1 VDENGNLYEMNRLP
15 MGLKISPE
23 LMQIIVEGLAG
34 HPDTAAESAT
44 IIIDKVPQR
53 ITLQNP
59 NTSVNVWIDGFAIS
73 GDVVVLEQV
82 KKRIETVARYIQA
95 TFKEPIS
102 IQKEYDFIGIHFN
115 HSKKQVSVA
124 SKTLNKLPSSPF
136 KSGDILLTSELE
148 KLVSRLIFC
157 SGVLR
162 IILGNYFFLLKWANR
177 RIAQLNKSGLD
188 AKLTLPT
195 FVARSLNSWMSC
207 CTKSLSLS
215 SSNINCAGYDI
226 LFVDASFFGWGAFFI
241 SSSGQCAIYGE
252 KWSEEILNREGYNIN
267 VLEAFAVE
275 KSLKTFE
282 DRLLVNKNVDLRVDN
297 TSSLSAILKSKS
309 KSSAALNE
317 HVTNVVTFLVNN
329 NFSYTLQYVNTK
341 ENWADAPSRGLV
353 VENPTKQQITEV
365 LCHTN
370 RGTYGRQAVITSSV
384 LTRSQKGKKD

>member
-1 VDENGNLYEMNRLP
+1 
-15 MGLKISPE
+15 
-23 LMQIIVEGLAG
+23 
-34 HPDTAAESAT
+34 
-44 IIIDKVPQR
+44 
-53 ITLQNP
+53 
-59 NTSVNVWIDGFAIS
+59 
-73 GDVVVLEQV
+73 
-82 KKRIETVARYIQA
+82 
-95 TFKEPIS
+95 
-102 IQKEYDFIGIHFN
+102 
-115 HSKKQVSVA
+115 
-124 SKTLNKLPSSPF
+124 
-136 KSGDILLTSELE
+136 
-148 KLVSRLIFC
+148 
-157 SGVLR
+157 
-162 IILGNYFFLLKWANR
+162 
-177 RIAQLNKSGLD
+177 
-188 AKLTLPT
+188 
-195 FVARSLNSWMSC
+195 VARSLNSWMSC